1 MAWGAGGTH
10 ERDRWEPACGLLCC
24 EVSAEHT
31 KAQSHVGPTVTGL
44 VGDTGVKRD
53 GVLSRGVAAMGEAGL
68 GVTTTP

>member
-1 MAWGAGGTH
+1 MGCGGDSGQGQVGTSL
-10 ERDRWEPACGLLCC
+10 CGLLCC